1 MRKKYDTNC
10 DRTLDAVRN
19 YRWNSISIV
28 GPYSINNILGRPYK
42 NNKKEIINMA
52 KISFDFDGTL
62 ARETIQRYATELI
75 DRGHEVCIITSRLK
89 SPRAPYGLKMMVD
102 NEDLYEVADRLGITD
117 INFTNL
123 QSKVETVKAKDI
135 DLHLD
140 DCSFELQEIASDPD
154 CKAAGVSV
162 WRTPNWRNKCEK
174 VLRRL
179 Q

>member
-1 MRKKYDTNC
+1 
-10 DRTLDAVRN
+10 
-19 YRWNSISIV
+19 
-28 GPYSINNILGRPYK
+28 
-42 NNKKEIINMA
+42 MA

-62 ARETIQRYATELI
+62 DRETIQRYATELI

-89 SPRAPYGLKMMVD
+89 MMVD
-102 NEDLYEVADRLGITD
+102 NEDLYEVADRLSITD

-123 QSKVETVKAKDI
+123 QPKVETVKTKDI

-140 DCSFELQEIASDPD
+140 DCSFELREIASDPD